1 MEDGDELD
9 QISPLDGGLF
19 YISKK
24 DGNFKYHQHA
34 IRQLEFIST
43 HANTMVLIKFFML
56 DPTCETS
63 F

>member
-1 MEDGDELD
+1 VEDGDELG
-9 QISPLDGGLF
+9 QVSPLDGGLF

-43 HANTMVLIKFFML
+43 HANTTGT
-56 DPTCETS
+56 D
-63 F
+63 